1 VPKGALPAG
10 KETRIAQPSRQLE
23 GLPMMP
29 TELLQILENEL
40 TRTLDPR
47 RRFVLKNQ
55 KRHLVDAVVKRQ
67 RAEKLQ
73 RTIEASCIRA
83 LKTTDFRFASAA
95 DEAAFNMAVQ
105 ADAEEITEH

>member
-1 VPKGALPAG
+1 
-10 KETRIAQPSRQLE
+10 
-23 GLPMMP
+23 MMP
-29 TELLQILENEL
+29 TELLQRLENEL

-55 KRHLVDAVVKRQ
+55 KRHLVDAVAKRQ

-83 LKTTDFRFASAA
+83 LKTTEFRFANVA
-95 DEAAFNMAVQ
+95 DEAAFERAVE
-105 ADAEEITEH
+105 ADMEEMTEH

>member
-1 VPKGALPAG
+1 
-10 KETRIAQPSRQLE
+10 
-23 GLPMMP
+23 MM
-29 TELLQILENEL
+29 TVELLRILETEL

-55 KRHLVDAVVKRQ
+55 KRHLLGAVAKLR

-83 LKTTDFRFASAA
+83 LKTTDFRFANAA
-95 DEAAFNMAVQ
+95 DEDAFDMAVQ
-105 ADAEEITEH
+105 ADAEEMREH